1 LGIWK
6 TVGQIV
12 EYHLWRAHGAFTEAI
27 MHLEV
32 RGKYPEQ
39 IEELKKLREELKM
52 IIGEVASHETD

>member
-1 LGIWK
+1 M
-6 TVGQIV
+6 